1 MKWNKDYNKDE
12 IFEVLDKISIYKND
26 ASQVV
31 TTYNGHAIN
40 IANVSNRYEI
50 FDIITYLKN
59 KIELIEK
66 NFNISKYNLI
76 LHRGIQAIELT
87 SDQVDINGVKFYKSF
102 YILNS
107 TDKSRR
113 LSFNSGLHSVSG
125 RFHVIDAR
133 NIGLSKLHL
142 TGVTKAAEDET
153 AKINDETFNEQIES
167 INSLVGH
174 RILFSKIREV
184 ILGEDEDIP
193 KINHKKFDSF
203 KNSIRYN
210 KSLLIPGIKLTA
222 EQANQLYISSIDLPE
237 IKHDFYIDAFGAFQ
251 VYLQIFYN
259 QDSQIIKKETAN
271 IMKITQWS
279 IRNDKLEELGII

>member
-113 LSFNSGLHSVSG
+113 LSFNSGLHSVSS

-142 TGVTKAAEDET
+142 KGVTKAAEDET
-153 AKINDETFNEQIES
+153 SKISDETFTEQIES

-184 ILGEDEDIP
+184 ILGEDKDIP

-210 KSLLIPGIKLTA
+210 KNLLIPGIKLTA
-222 EQANQLYISSIDLPE
+222 EQSSQLHTPSIDLSE

>member
-1 MKWNKDYNKDE
+1 MKWDKNYNKAE

-31 TTYNGHAIN
+31 TTYNNNVIN
-40 IANVSNRYEI
+40 VANISDRYEI
-50 FDIITYLKN
+50 FDIITYLRN

-76 LHRGIQAIELT
+76 LHRGIQSIELI

-113 LSFNSGLHSVSG
+113 LSFNSGLHSILG

-142 TGVTKAAEDET
+142 NGVTKAAEDET
-153 AKINDETFNEQIES
+153 SKINDETFNEQIES

-174 RILFSKIREV
+174 CILFSKIREV
-184 ILGEDEDIP
+184 ILGDDEDIP
-193 KINHKKFDSF
+193 KINHKKFDAF
-203 KNSIRYN
+203 KKSIRYN
-210 KSLLIPGIKLTA
+210 KSLLIPGIKLSA
-222 EQANQLYISSIDLPE
+222 EQSSQLYIPSIDLPE

-251 VYLQIFYN
+251 IYLQIFYN
-259 QDSQIIKKETAN
+259 QDSQIIKRETAT
-271 IMKITQWS
+271 IMKITQCS
-279 IRNDKLEELGII
+279 IRNDRLKALGII